1 MAENNNASNSGAS
14 RSPVMQVIVSLSFV
28 VAIYLIFGAIE
39 LLNNYISRLQGN
51 RTELLPIT
59 YNTAN
64 KTFQLI
70 QNPNSANA
78 LVVQPSNNEFTGIEF
93 SYSFFI
99 KVDQNTFNTPA
110 TGGLQHIFH
119 KGSPSQFPLLGPG
132 VYMHS
137 DTNTMR
143 VYMSTY
149 DTWNNFIDI
158 ENIPIGKWAHI
169 TIVCKASHLE
179 IYVNGNIKSRLGFDV
194 SPPYQNYGDVY
205 AFSQRR
211 FTLSTT
217 KVASLKENFQVTGAM
232 QGMVSRLYYFSYALS
247 YSEINSLFNQGPSS
261 TLDSTSGAA
270 DTQTYLSDTWW
281 TASFTS

>member
-1 MAENNNASNSGAS
+1 MAENNASNLDGM
-14 RSPVMQVIVSLSFV
+14 RSPVMQVIISLSFV

-39 LLNNYISRLQGN
+39 LANSYISRLQGN

-64 KTFQLI
+64 KTFQLV

-78 LVVQPSNNEFTGIEF
+78 LIVQPSNNEFTGIEF

-99 KVDQNTFNTPA
+99 KVDQNTFNSPA

-149 DTWNNFIDI
+149 DKWNNYIDVD
-158 ENIPIGKWAHI
+158 NIPIGKWAHI

-211 FTLSTT
+211 FTLSKT
-217 KVASLKENFQVTGAM
+217 KVASLKEDFQVTGAM

-261 TLDSTSGAA
+261 TLDATSGTA
-270 DTQTYLSDTWW
+270 DTQTYLSDSWW
-281 TASFTS
+281 TASFIQ

>member
-1 MAENNNASNSGAS
+1 MAENNASNSGAAG
-14 RSPVMQVIVSLSFV
+14 SPLMQVIISLSFV
-28 VAIYLIFGAIE
+28 VAIYLLFGTIE
-39 LLNNYISRLQGN
+39 LLNNYIKRLQGN

-64 KTFQLI
+64 KTFQLV

-78 LVVQPSNNEFTGIEF
+78 RIVQPSTNEFTGIEF

-110 TGGLQHIFH
+110 TSGLQHIFH

-132 VYMHS
+132 VYMNS
-137 DTNTMR
+137 NTNTLR

-149 DTWNNFIDI
+149 DKWNNFIDV
-158 ENIPIGKWAHI
+158 ENIPVGKWAHI
-169 TIVCKASHLE
+169 VLVCKASHLE
-179 IYVNGNIKSRLGFDV
+179 IYINGNIKSRLGFDV

-211 FTLSTT
+211 FTLS
-217 KVASLKENFQVTGAM
+217 KEKIVSLKENFQVTGAM

-247 YSEINSLFNQGPSS
+247 YSEINSLFNEGPSS
-261 TLDSTSGAA
+261 TLDSVSGAA

-281 TASFTS
+281 TANFAS